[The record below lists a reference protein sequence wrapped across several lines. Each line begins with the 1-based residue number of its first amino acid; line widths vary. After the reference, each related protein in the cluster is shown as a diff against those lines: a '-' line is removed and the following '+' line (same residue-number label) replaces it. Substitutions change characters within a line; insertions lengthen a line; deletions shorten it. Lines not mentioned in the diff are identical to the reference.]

1 MDLSF
6 NLPDGRL
13 LSVWAGGDPDGVPV
27 IYFPGTPSSRLQAV
41 SGHDA
46 AVRQG
51 VRLIAANRP
60 GYGVAP
66 DAPTSLSSVAKDTL
80 ALADCLGLS
89 RFAVLGVSGGGPY
102 ALACGAL
109 SPDRAVA
116 VGVAVGIGPWR
127 LIDPPGTNPED
138 RVALALADA
147 GDVEAAL
154 AEFRRL
160 ATQWY
165 ASMLELDDVA
175 MMDEFVRP
183 VPEQEREVFTPQM
196 RAWWAADMRE
206 ALTSYDGY
214 ARDNLAWG
222 GDWDLDLAAVSS
234 PTWLWYGDEDRL
246 VPADHGRWL
255 HERIALSTLVI
266 RPGCGHGQAV
276 FPFWDDMLTTLRG
289 AVLAGGRA
297 G

>member
-1 MDLSF
+1 MALTID
-6 NLPDGRL
+6 LPDGRL
-13 LSVWAGGDPDGVPV
+13 LTVWTGGDPGGVPV
-27 IYFPGTPSSRLQAV
+27 IYFHGTPSSRLQAV

-60 GYGVAP
+60 GYRATP
-66 DAPTSLSSVAKDTL
+66 DAPSSLSSVAEDAL
-80 ALADCLGLS
+80 ALADDLGLD

-102 ALACGAL
+102 ALACGAFA
-109 SPDRAVA
+109 PERVAA
-116 VGVAVGIGPWR
+116 VGVAVGVGPWR

-138 RVALALADA
+138 RAALELAEA
-147 GDVEAAL
+147 GDSEAAL
-154 AEFRRL
+154 AAFRRS
-160 ATQWY
+160 AAGDF
-165 ASMLELDDVA
+165 ASMLELDDEA
-175 MMDEFVRP
+175 MMDEFTRP
-183 VPEQEREVFTPQM
+183 VPEQERAIFAPQM
-196 RAWWAADMRE
+196 RALWAADLRE

-234 PTWLWYGDEDRL
+234 PTWLWYGDEDQL

-255 HERIALSTLVI
+255 HERITLSTLVI
-266 RPGCGHGQAV
+266 RPGAGHGRAV

-289 AVLAGGRA
+289 AVLAGG
-297 G
+297 